1 MRLQKLF
8 EYEDLSTEQQNI
20 VSKIAGLKA
29 DNEEDAKLLDK
40 IYRILNTGVI
50 GDNVAQAFN
59 VPLEGEPLSDKE
71 KTLVMQDLTKII
83 ADADSDYKSI
93 SEMTDQLGKGGVIDI
108 GSLDSPLTSFSNVF
122 THPTA
127 LKVFHDLKNYGT
139 GRKQKGPGEYAL
151 ACLSNKIR
159 LASGEGD
166 LEIDS
171 HHTIEDVGWALG
183 KGINTA
189 LGEKRGIKRYSFTF
203 LPMDEC
209 LTRCCLDISG
219 RPWLI
224 WNVFL
229 PSVSIKN
236 IETEIFREFFQSFT
250 QSAGITLHIEN
261 LYGNN
266 THHIVESCFKSLAIS
281 MRDAIKIDK
290 QNSENIPSTKGSLS
304 GSH

>member
-1 MRLQKLF
+1 MESKKINNR
-8 EYEDLSTEQQNI
+8 
-20 VSKIAGLKA
+20 VSLINRKTNETTINVKI
-29 DNEEDAKLLDK
+29 NLD
-40 IYRILNTGVI
+40 
-50 GDNVAQAFN
+50 
-59 VPLEGEPLSDKE
+59 
-71 KTLVMQDLTKII
+71 
-83 ADADSDYKSI
+83 
-93 SEMTDQLGKGGVIDI
+93 GKGKNNISTGLPFFDHMLEQLSKHSLIDI
-108 GSLDSPLTSFSNVF
+108 NLI
-122 THPTA
+122 
-127 LKVFHDLKNYGT
+127 
-139 GRKQKGPGEYAL
+139 
-151 ACLSNKIR
+151 C
-159 LASGEGD
+159 EGD
-166 LEIDS
+166 LQIDS

-183 KGINTA
+183 KGINKA
-189 LGEKRGIKRYSFTF
+189 LGEKRGIKRYSFSF

-281 MRDAIKIDK
+281 MREAIKIDK

-304 GSH
+304 GSN